1 MLQTRTQSPL
11 AYSRKGVS
19 KGKLTQPKALGKRVA
34 SRYSSFLPLMHREVI
49 YHNANTEKLLGTSPV
64 LLILTYSFL
73 DHPSTLHVTR
83 RGPSYITV
91 VLDSDKD
98 LPKAPQRMLEF
109 PLD

>member
-19 KGKLTQPKALGKRVA
+19 KGKLTQPKVLGKRVA

-73 DHPSTLHVTR
+73 DRLVAVT
-83 RGPSYITV
+83 IV
-91 VLDSDKD
+91 V
-98 LPKAPQRMLEF
+98 A
-109 PLD
+109 